1 MSTIIDTLPTVL
13 LRPGEADRIIA
24 GHPWVYQNEVLRTTD
39 IVKDGEL
46 VPDFDDEIVAGMC
59 VVRAGEVVH
68 GPTAEAMGLTPAT
81 PAQAPAPAPAAPEKS
96 ESDSDGAE
104 GADEQKGAG
113 A

>member
-1 MSTIIDTLPTVL
+1 
-13 LRPGEADRIIA
+13 
-24 GHPWVYQNEVLRTTD
+24 
-39 IVKDGEL
+39 
-46 VPDFDDEIVAGMC
+46 
-59 VVRAGEVVH
+59 VRAGEVVH